1 MRAFRRQKRAAERA
15 GRSANKHDRHI
26 QKLEARIAQLEAEN
40 ARLMA
45 QLAAKVEPKRKAAR
59 RPAESENSPF
69 GKKSNSSPLGL
80 TEKTSPNRLMW
91 ESDDRSGR
99 FPHRA
104 DAGNGMRY
112 SIREV
117 GAIAPGST
125 CRPIEH
131 RHQLPIGRAILG
143 GNGCTS
149 LPQSMSRAL
158 GQTGFVT
165 TIPEPV
171 AESIRGEWFA
181 VFRDEE
187 GQLPGRA
194 LSDDVRQYRQDGF
207 YGGGHSLVARFSRDV
222 AQKPVFDVLL
232 AERHNITATCPS
244 EQHQRQCQSR
254 LGADGM
260 AFLKLAIFINRPS
273 TKSVSGI

>member
-125 CRPIEH
+125 L
-131 RHQLPIGRAILG
+131 HQMNVVHSYHLYFGAYGARTNKLAFLGRFETAG
-143 GNGCTS
+143 K
-149 LPQSMSRAL
+149 AKK
-158 GQTGFVT
+158 
-165 TIPEPV
+165 
-171 AESIRGEWFA
+171 A
-181 VFRDEE
+181 
-187 GQLPGRA
+187 
-194 LSDDVRQYRQDGF
+194 
-207 YGGGHSLVARFSRDV
+207 
-222 AQKPVFDVLL
+222 
-232 AERHNITATCPS
+232 AERHSASADERSQPS
-244 EQHQRQCQSR
+244 GRAGHRF
-254 LGADGM
+254 G
-260 AFLKLAIFINRPS
+260 RPA
-273 TKSVSGI
+273 SGTQP